1 MAAQDR
7 FSGRVSLSLGMQNMA
22 LCEDLP
28 IFPALI
34 LSSVLT
40 HMTCT
45 NTLIVAV
52 GQKTCWQ
59 NHERYKAGL
68 YSQSRLAY
76 HFQLLVGWR
85 HLAGKAVV
93 LLMFK
98 RCAER
103 LPLK

>member
-1 MAAQDR
+1 MMAAQAT
-7 FSGRVSLSLGMQNMA
+7 FSGHVSLSLRMQNLA

-52 GQKTCWQ
+52 GQKPRCWQ

-68 YSQSRLAY
+68 YGQSRLAY
-76 HFQLLVGWR
+76 HFQFLVG
-85 HLAGKAVV
+85 
-93 LLMFK
+93 
-98 RCAER
+98 
-103 LPLK
+103 